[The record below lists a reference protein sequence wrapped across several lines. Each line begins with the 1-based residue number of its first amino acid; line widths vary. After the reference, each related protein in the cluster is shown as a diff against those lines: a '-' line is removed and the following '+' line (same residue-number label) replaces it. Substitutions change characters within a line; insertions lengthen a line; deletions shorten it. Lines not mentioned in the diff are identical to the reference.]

1 MKTVITYG
9 TFDLFH
15 QGHYNILK
23 RAKALGDYLIVGV
36 TGETYDA
43 ERGKLS
49 VQDSLATRIENVR
62 KTGFADKIIVEE
74 YLGQKIPDIMKYH
87 VDIFAIGSD
96 WKGKFDHIGKYC
108 QIVYLERTKD
118 ISSTLL
124 REQKLSIYRLGIV
137 SDSTNDGDVIR
148 EAQCVSGIH
157 VESIYSQDEN
167 VARSFA
173 EKYELNSYYT
183 DYQEFLDSVDIV
195 CIKMPKNKR
204 KNYISEAIDKDVHVI
219 CDMPYTM
226 DVEEE
231 QAIIRRASEKG
242 VVFFSNVL
250 TIYQHAFGQL
260 LWMARGNLIGDLVSI
275 RCSLAANQFDGET
288 KSSFVDYLYY
298 AVCAIIKVMGTD
310 YQKING
316 KIIRGEKNEAN
327 YGMLTFHYDNA
338 VANAEISMDMDTE
351 CGMRIIGTSGE
362 MFIPNDWWRVGYFM
376 LKNKNDER
384 PKRYSSNFEGNGFRY
399 LVQAMLS
406 DIRTGNSEF
415 TLITP
420 KEYKAITSVLG
431 EINQDEHLF

>member
-124 REQKLSIYRLGIV
+124 REQNLSIYRLGIV
-137 SDSTNDGDVIR
+137 SDVVDDGDVIR

-157 VESIYSQDEN
+157 VESVYSHDAD
-167 VARSFA
+167 VARGFA
-173 EKYELNSYYT
+173 EKYELNGCYT
-183 DYQEFLDSVDIV
+183 DYQKFLDSVDIA
-195 CIKMPKNKR
+195 CIKVPKNHR
-204 KNYISEAIDKDVHVI
+204 KKYIVEAIDRGVHVI
-219 CDMPYTM
+219 CNMPYTM

-231 QAIIRRASEKG
+231 QEIIRRASEKG
-242 VVFFSNVL
+242 VIFFSNVS

-275 RCSLAANQFDGET
+275 RCSLAANQFEDEGRA
-288 KSSFVDYLYY
+288 SFIDYLYY

-310 YQKING
+310 YQNINAKIV
-316 KIIRGEKNEAN
+316 RGSQNEAI
-327 YGMLTFHYDNA
+327 YGMLSLYYDNS

-351 CGMRIIGTSGE
+351 CGMRIIGTHGE
-362 MFIPNDWWRVGYFM
+362 MFIPDDWWRVGYFM

-399 LVQAMLS
+399 LVQAMLN

-420 KEYKAITSVLG
+420 KEYKAITSVLDD
-431 EINQDEHLF
+431 IDRDNQLF